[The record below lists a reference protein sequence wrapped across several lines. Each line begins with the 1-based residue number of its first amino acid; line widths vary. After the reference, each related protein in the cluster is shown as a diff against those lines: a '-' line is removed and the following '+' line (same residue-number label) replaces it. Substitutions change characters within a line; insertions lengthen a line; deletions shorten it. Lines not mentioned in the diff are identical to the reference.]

1 MTDTEPMSVDPRFEA
16 STSEEMAATETEG
29 MPAEGTQAEGTQA
42 EGTGEVASEAAATDQ
57 ASSGDAPG
65 DERAEAV
72 RLRVELDDVEV
83 ALERLDAGTYGT
95 CQVCGTELADGELER
110 QPQARLCVE
119 HSG

>member
-29 MPAEGTQAEGTQA
+29 MQAEGMQA
-42 EGTGEVASEAAATDQ
+42 EGAGEVASEAAATDQ
-57 ASSGDAPG
+57 ASSGDKPG

-72 RLRVELDDVEV
+72 QLRVELDDVEA